1 MSEYRRLDFSK
12 LNFSDNFIT
21 TKEALENVTPL
32 KLSNNVI
39 LNRRQIVVT
48 KAEKDYENKCV
59 KFWCDSVE

>member
-21 TKEALENVTPL
+21 TKEAFENVTPL

-39 LNRRQIVVT
+39 LNRRQIAVT